1 MKELIRRVQSMSTR
15 VRHNWSTEY
24 AQSIQWE
31 QKMLTEN
38 IDTTDT
44 LFWFFSKGFYRV
56 YWGHTSILLSQTMMK
71 HTKKWWVIFT
81 EFSSKLNCHEGTTLA
96 TITKFR
102 EYKRNL
108 KCTLNT
114 RDLSIHCLSLT
125 YQTNQSKMKQ
135 WRRHLWSYQRALYA
149 NT

>member
-1 MKELIRRVQSMSTR
+1 MKELIRRVQSMSIK
-15 VRHNWSTEY
+15 VRHDWSTEY

-81 EFSSKLNCHEGTTLA
+81 EFSSKLNCYKGTTLT
-96 TITKFR
+96 TITKF
-102 EYKRNL
+102 ENHKKNS

-114 RDLSIHCLSLT
+114 KNSSTHCLSWAC
-125 YQTNQSKMKQ
+125 QTN
-135 WRRHLWSYQRALYA
+135 
-149 NT
+149 

>member
-44 LFWFFSKGFYRV
+44 LFWFFLKRFYRF
-56 YWGHTSILLSQTMMK
+56 YWDHTSIL
-71 HTKKWWVIFT
+71 
-81 EFSSKLNCHEGTTLA
+81 
-96 TITKFR
+96 
-102 EYKRNL
+102 
-108 KCTLNT
+108 
-114 RDLSIHCLSLT
+114 
-125 YQTNQSKMKQ
+125 
-135 WRRHLWSYQRALYA
+135 
-149 NT
+149 